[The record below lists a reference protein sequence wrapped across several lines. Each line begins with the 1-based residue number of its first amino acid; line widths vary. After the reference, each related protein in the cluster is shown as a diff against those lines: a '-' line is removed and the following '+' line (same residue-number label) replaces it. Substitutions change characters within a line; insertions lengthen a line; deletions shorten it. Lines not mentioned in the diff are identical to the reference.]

1 MPHSAADDTLTR
13 VSGDAQI
20 KRRLS
25 QIKNHKAPTLGKSPF
40 VLTVTPQDR
49 ATLLTEA
56 QGLQLHHHQP
66 ARVSG
71 QLTPRLGGLLGDRDD
86 AEGVQLPIPRHHPH
100 LNVAAG
106 NVTEDSPTPCEIH
119 APNSQAPTENSQ
131 AKDTSLVKFTFSV
144 SQ

>member
-20 KRRLS
+20 KRCLS

-56 QGLQLHHHQP
+56 QGLQLHHQP